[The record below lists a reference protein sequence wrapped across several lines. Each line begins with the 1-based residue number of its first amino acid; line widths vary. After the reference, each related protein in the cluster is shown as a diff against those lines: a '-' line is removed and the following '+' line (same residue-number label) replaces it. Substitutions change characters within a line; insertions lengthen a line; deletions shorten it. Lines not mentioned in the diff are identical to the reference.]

1 MTRKLKNNPT
11 SFLVLCT
18 GIGLGILF
26 SGEARIHAQ
35 ERSDTVSLVFVGD
48 VMMHKAQLD
57 YDCTT
62 FLEPIRPLLSKADIA
77 VANLEFSL
85 GGEPHTGYPAFSA
98 PDAYAQ
104 YLSDC
109 GIDVFLTA
117 NNHILDRGLKGYERT
132 LDIYRKMGKMPDF
145 LDSKGIRIGFLN
157 FSYGTNA
164 PHIEKQS
171 GIRLTDRDSL
181 ASDIRR
187 LHAFNVDFIVAF
199 PHWGIEYKTHSN
211 ASQQKLAEWLARQGV
226 DCILGSHPHVV
237 QDTSHFCGQG
247 GKKVPVVYSVGN
259 CVSNMSARNT
269 RLGLLVT
276 LRFVKQGK
284 EMKMLEPELSWL
296 WCTLPGRL
304 KNTYMTIPVAE
315 YINRRDEWLNPSDYD
330 NMIQTLKRY
339 EENH

>member
-1 MTRKLKNNPT
+1 M
-11 SFLVLCT
+11 
-18 GIGLGILF
+18 GIGLGILVA
-26 SGEARIHAQ
+26 GESEMSAQ

-48 VMMHKAQLD
+48 VMMHKAQLGYD
-57 YDCTT
+57 YTT
-62 FLEPIRPLLSKADIA
+62 FLEPIRPILSNADIA

-85 GGEPHTGYPAFSA
+85 GGAPYTGYPAFSA
-98 PDAYAQ
+98 PDGYAQ

-132 LDIYRKMGKMPDF
+132 IGIYKNMGKMPDF

-157 FSYGTNA
+157 FTYGTNV
-164 PHIEKQS
+164 PHVEKQA
-171 GIRLTDRDSL
+171 GIRLPDKDSL

-187 LHAFNVDFIVAF
+187 LRACDVDFIVAF
-199 PHWGIEYKTHSN
+199 PHWGTEYQTHSN
-211 ASQQKLAEWLARQGV
+211 ASQRQLAQWLALQGV

-237 QDTSHFCGQG
+237 QDTSHLHGTG

-259 CVSNMSARNT
+259 CISNMSARNT
-269 RLGLLVT
+269 RLELLVT
-276 LRFVKQGK
+276 LRFVRRGG
-284 EMKMLEPELSWL
+284 EMKMLPVELSWL
-296 WCTLPGRL
+296 WCTLPGKL

-315 YINRRDEWLNPSDYD
+315 YINRREEWLTPSDYD